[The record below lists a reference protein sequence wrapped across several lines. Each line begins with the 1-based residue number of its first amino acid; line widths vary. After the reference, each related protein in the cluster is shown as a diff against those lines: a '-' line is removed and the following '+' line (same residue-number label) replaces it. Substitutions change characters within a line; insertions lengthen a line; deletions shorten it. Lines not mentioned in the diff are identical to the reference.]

1 MAKESLVVKSKRTP
15 KFSSRTIRRCER
27 CGRPRAVIRYFGI
40 CRLCFR
46 ELALKGELP
55 GVTKSS
61 W

>member
-1 MAKESLVVKSKRTP
+1 MAKTSMIEKNKRKKSSIQQRN
-15 KFSSRTIRRCER
+15 RCNR
-27 CGRPRAVIRYFGI
+27 CGRPRGYMRFFGI

-46 ELALKGELP
+46 ELACTGVLP